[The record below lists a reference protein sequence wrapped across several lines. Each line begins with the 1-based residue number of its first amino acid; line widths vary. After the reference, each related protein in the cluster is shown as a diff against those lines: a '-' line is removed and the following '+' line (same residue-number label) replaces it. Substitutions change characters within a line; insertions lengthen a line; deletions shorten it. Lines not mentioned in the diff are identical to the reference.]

1 MLKPEIIKAV
11 AVTAELTG
19 TQMSEAGMEAMCEH
33 LGGYDTQAVLT
44 ALHRC
49 QLELRGGLSLGAV
62 MDRLDDGHPG
72 PEIAWAM
79 VARLGEDDSVVWTEE
94 IAQSFGLVR
103 GMLSDRVGARLAFIE
118 SYRSKLAIA
127 RAEKR
132 GPVWWASLGYDPAG
146 RASVVLE
153 ALEQGRLPAAAARRM
168 LPPHQWPTELQ
179 PDYRALPDGQRVAK
193 TLVEDLTRQMAGEAR
208 HDDDKEPDR

>member
-19 TQMSEAGMEAMCEH
+19 TTMSEAGMEAMCEH
-33 LGGYDTQAVLT
+33 LGGYDTQAVLK

-49 QLELRGGLSLGAV
+49 QLELRGALSLGAV

-79 VARLGEDDSVVWTEE
+79 VARLGEDDSVVWTDE

-118 SYRSKLAIA
+118 AYRGRLAEA
-127 RAEKR
+127 QAEKR
-132 GPVWWASLGYDPAG
+132 EPVWWASLGHDPAG
-146 RASVVLE
+146 RAGVILE
-153 ALEQGRLPAAAARRM
+153 AVEKGRLAPAAVHRM
-168 LPPHQWPTELQ
+168 LPPHEWPENKGQGMHQLS
-179 PDYRALPDGQRVAK
+179 DGRRDAKALVQ
-193 TLVEDLTRQMAGEAR
+193 DLTRKLASEAR
-208 HDDDKEPDR
+208 KPEPDR